1 MTLHHKSRG
10 FDISPRNS
18 GVFQCVDRDQLRVGD
33 RVRVYAGAISCIA
46 GQRGVVVEIPEPL
59 LYRVRSD
66 GGVVRLLARR
76 DLAVE

>member
-1 MTLHHKSRG
+1 MPIQRKSRG
-10 FDISPRNS
+10 FDISPKNA

-33 RVRVYAGAISCIA
+33 RVRVYAGAISVLA
-46 GQRGVVVEIPEPL
+46 GQRGCVIQCVAPM